1 MQYFVIWREKTS
13 SSFARRKS
21 IYKPEVEL
29 RVIFFRQITTS
40 RVRML
45 ESSVAKRIFIGTH
58 HMQNFVT
65 GIFFYFE

>member
-29 RVIFFRQITTS
+29 RVIFFRQIE
-40 RVRML
+40 MC
-45 ESSVAKRIFIGTH
+45 
-58 HMQNFVT
+58 
-65 GIFFYFE
+65 